1 MRKLILAGFIG
12 NDAIVNDLPSGN
24 MQVIN
29 FNVATTDKFKD
40 ETRTTWVRCS
50 RFTNNVAISP
60 YLKKGTYVIVQGRA
74 EVETYTDQNQ
84 QTHAVLKCI
93 VDEIEF
99 GGAKNESSESSNVP
113 STPTRD
119 TSNAVANNEEAQPN
133 QNSQTPP
140 VGNGEEETD
149 LPF

>member
-1 MRKLILAGFIG
+1 MRKLIIAGFIG
-12 NDAIVNDLPSGN
+12 NDATVNDLPSGT

-29 FNVATTDKFKD
+29 FSVATTDKFKE

-60 YLKKGTYVIVQGRA
+60 YLKKGTYVIVTGRA

-99 GGAKNESSESSNVP
+99 GGAKNDSSENNSSPQQAPQPQQQTTAP
-113 STPTRD
+113 SSEQRND
-119 TSNAVANNEEAQPN
+119 AIGNSNEE
-133 QNSQTPP
+133 
-140 VGNGEEETD
+140 EED
-149 LPF
+149 NHLPF

>member
-1 MRKLILAGFIG
+1 MRKLIIAGFIG
-12 NDAIVNDLPSGN
+12 NDAMVNDLPSGT

-29 FNVATTDKFKD
+29 FSIATTDKFKE

-93 VDEIEF
+93 VDDIEF
-99 GGAKNESSESSNVP
+99 GGAKNDSAENTSAPQQAPQTPAPSSDASPNIPNVGSNV
-113 STPTRD
+113 D
-119 TSNAVANNEEAQPN
+119 
-133 QNSQTPP
+133 
-140 VGNGEEETD
+140 EEETD

>member
-1 MRKLILAGFIG
+1 MRKLILAGFLG
-12 NDAIVNDLPSGN
+12 NDATVNDLPSGN

-29 FNVATTDKFKD
+29 FSIATTDKFKE

-74 EVETYTDQNQ
+74 EVETYQDQNQ

-99 GGAKNESSESSNVP
+99 GGAKTETSSNGASASPQAATVAQPQP
-113 STPTRD
+113 SPSPT
-119 TSNAVANNEEAQPN
+119 TQGNEEAD
-133 QNSQTPP
+133 
-140 VGNGEEETD
+140 D
-149 LPF
+149 LPFSQGFLVIP

>member
-1 MRKLILAGFIG
+1 MRKLIIAGFIG
-12 NDAIVNDLPSGN
+12 NDATVNDLPSGN

-29 FNVATTDKFKD
+29 FSIATTDKFKE

-99 GGAKNESSESSNVP
+99 GGAKNDSAENTTTTQQAPQPQNTSPNPEQVP
-113 STPTRD
+113 
-119 TSNAVANNEEAQPN
+119 NANIGNEDD
-133 QNSQTPP
+133 
-140 VGNGEEETD
+140 GD
-149 LPF
+149 RLPF

>member
-1 MRKLILAGFIG
+1 MRKLIIAGFIG
-12 NDAIVNDLPSGN
+12 NDAQVNDLPSGN

-29 FNVATTDKFKD
+29 FNVATTDKFKE

-50 RFTNNVAISP
+50 RFTNNVAIAP

-99 GGAKNESSESSNVP
+99 GGAKTESSESTNAP
-113 STPTRD
+113 QQQPQ
-119 TSNAVANNEEAQPN
+119 TSAPAQNIEQNAVANTNILN
-133 QNSQTPP
+133 
-140 VGNGEEETD
+140 VGTNGEEHDD

>member
-1 MRKLILAGFIG
+1 MRKLILAGFLG
-12 NDAIVNDLPSGN
+12 NDATVNDLPSSN

-29 FNVATTDKFKD
+29 FSIATTDKFKE
-40 ETRTTWVRCS
+40 ETRITWVRCS
-50 RFTNNVAISP
+50 RFTNNVSISP

-74 EVETYTDQNQ
+74 EVETYQDQNQ

-99 GGAKNESSESSNVP
+99 GGAKTETSSNGANATPQAATVAQPQP
-113 STPTRD
+113 SPSPTAQG
-119 TSNAVANNEEAQPN
+119 SEEAD
-133 QNSQTPP
+133 
-140 VGNGEEETD
+140 D

>member
-1 MRKLILAGFIG
+1 MRKLIIAGFLG
-12 NDAIVNDLPSGN
+12 NDATVNDLPSGT

-29 FNVATTDKFKD
+29 FSIATTDKFKE

-74 EVETYTDQNQ
+74 EVETYVDQNQ

-99 GGAKNESSESSNVP
+99 GGAKTE
-113 STPTRD
+113 STPSASAPQPQAQQPHNSFAD
-119 TSNAVANNEEAQPN
+119 TPKEEDD
-133 QNSQTPP
+133 S
-140 VGNGEEETD
+140 D

>member
-1 MRKLILAGFIG
+1 MRKLIIAGFLG
-12 NDAIVNDLPSGN
+12 NDATVNDLPSGT

-29 FNVATTDKFKD
+29 FSIATTDKFKE

-99 GGAKNESSESSNVP
+99 GGAKNDNAENTSAQQQAQAQSPAPSSEQ
-113 STPTRD
+113 T
-119 TSNAVANNEEAQPN
+119 NASNEE
-133 QNSQTPP
+133 
-140 VGNGEEETD
+140 EESA

>member
-1 MRKLILAGFIG
+1 MRKLILAGFLG
-12 NDAIVNDLPSGN
+12 NDATVNDLPSGN

-29 FNVATTDKFKD
+29 FSISTTDKFKE

-74 EVETYTDQNQ
+74 EVETYQDQNQ

-99 GGAKNESSESSNVP
+99 GGAKTETSSNGA
-113 STPTRD
+113 
-119 TSNAVANNEEAQPN
+119 NAAPQATTDAQP
-133 QNSQTPP
+133 QPSPP
-140 VGNGEEETD
+140 SETQGSEEEPD

>member
-1 MRKLILAGFIG
+1 MRKLIVAGFLG
-12 NDAIVNDLPSGN
+12 NDATVNDLPNGT

-29 FNVATTDKFKD
+29 FSVATTDKFKE
-40 ETRTTWVRCS
+40 ETRTTWVRCC

-84 QTHAVLKCI
+84 QTHSALKCI

-99 GGAKNESSESSNVP
+99 GGAKTETTTNAPQPQSQAQRPHNSFADEPNKIAPEDDES
-113 STPTRD
+113 
-119 TSNAVANNEEAQPN
+119 
-133 QNSQTPP
+133 
-140 VGNGEEETD
+140 D

>member
-1 MRKLILAGFIG
+1 MRKLILAGFLG
-12 NDAIVNDLPSGN
+12 NDATVNDLPSGN

-29 FNVATTDKFKD
+29 FSIATTDKFKE

-50 RFTNNVAISP
+50 RFTNNVSISP

-74 EVETYTDQNQ
+74 EVETYQDQNQ

-99 GGAKNESSESSNVP
+99 GGAKTETSSNGSNDYPQAATVAQPQHSPP
-113 STPTRD
+113 SATQG
-119 TSNAVANNEEAQPN
+119 NEEAD
-133 QNSQTPP
+133 
-140 VGNGEEETD
+140 D
-149 LPF
+149 LPY

>member
-1 MRKLILAGFIG
+1 MRKLILAGFLG
-12 NDAIVNDLPSGN
+12 NDATVNDLPSGN

-29 FNVATTDKFKD
+29 FSIATTDKFKE

-74 EVETYTDQNQ
+74 EVETYQAQNQ

-99 GGAKNESSESSNVP
+99 GGAKTE
-113 STPTRD
+113 
-119 TSNAVANNEEAQPN
+119 TSNNGASAYPQVATVAQP
-133 QNSQTPP
+133 QPSPP
-140 VGNGEEETD
+140 SATTQVDDDG

>member
-1 MRKLILAGFIG
+1 MRKLIIAGFLG
-12 NDAIVNDLPSGN
+12 NDATVNDLPSGT

-29 FNVATTDKFKD
+29 FSIATTDKFKE

-99 GGAKNESSESSNVP
+99 GGAKNDSTENTSATQAQAPQAQPPAPSSEGTLP
-113 STPTRD
+113 PA
-119 TSNAVANNEEAQPN
+119 TSK
-133 QNSQTPP
+133 
-140 VGNGEEETD
+140 EEED
-149 LPF
+149 DNLPF

>member
-1 MRKLILAGFIG
+1 MRKLIIAGFIG
-12 NDAIVNDLPSGN
+12 NDATVNDLPSGN

-29 FNVATTDKFKD
+29 FSIATTDKFKD
-40 ETRTTWVRCS
+40 ETRTTWIRCS

-99 GGAKNESSESSNVP
+99 GGAKNDSAENNP
-113 STPTRD
+113 PPTPTRN
-119 TSNAVANNEEAQPN
+119 TNEVASPNPEQVPNANI
-133 QNSQTPP
+133 
-140 VGNGEEETD
+140 GNTEQHD
-149 LPF
+149 DIPF

>member
-1 MRKLILAGFIG
+1 MRKLTLAGFIG
-12 NDAIVNDLPSGN
+12 NDASVNDLPSGTT
-24 MQVIN
+24 QVIN
-29 FNVATTDKFKD
+29 FNIATTDKYKD

-50 RFTNNVAISP
+50 RFTNNVSIAP

-84 QTHAVLKCI
+84 QNHAVLKCI

-99 GGAKNESSESSNVP
+99 GGAKAENSTTGQAPLQTQPSSQHQENPP
-113 STPTRD
+113 S
-119 TSNAVANNEEAQPN
+119 ANSEFAHTANLKQDEHD
-133 QNSQTPP
+133 
-140 VGNGEEETD
+140 D

>member
-29 FNVATTDKFKD
+29 FNIATTDKFKE

-99 GGAKNESSESSNVP
+99 GGAKTESADGGNTQPQAQQPQSSAPSSEATTDIPNVGSN
-113 STPTRD
+113 S
-119 TSNAVANNEEAQPN
+119 EEHD
-133 QNSQTPP
+133 
-140 VGNGEEETD
+140 D
-149 LPF
+149 LPFG

>member
-12 NDAIVNDLPSGN
+12 NDATVNDLPSGN

-29 FNVATTDKFKD
+29 FNIATTDKFKE

-60 YLKKGTYVIVQGRA
+60 YLKKGTYVIVTGRA

-99 GGAKNESSESSNVP
+99 GGAKTESSDGGNAQP
-113 STPTRD
+113 QAQAPQPQTPTPSSD
-119 TSNAVANNEEAQPN
+119 ATANIPNVSN
-133 QNSQTPP
+133 
-140 VGNGEEETD
+140 NGEEHDD

>member
-1 MRKLILAGFIG
+1 MRKLIIAGFLG
-12 NDAIVNDLPSGN
+12 NDATVNDLPSGN

-29 FNVATTDKFKD
+29 FSIATTDKFKE

-99 GGAKNESSESSNVP
+99 GGAKNDSAENTSATQAQAPQAQPPAPSSEGTNAPASSK
-113 STPTRD
+113 
-119 TSNAVANNEEAQPN
+119 
-133 QNSQTPP
+133 
-140 VGNGEEETD
+140 EEEHDD